1 MKKLIPYTLTH
12 LFLNSFCDIMVNRII
27 THIILIVSVLSIS
40 IVFAGYYGDVVKV
53 GTYENNQYL
62 NWRQLSVNYTLTG
75 NVESMSID
83 QDTVSNDTITVTVTN
98 PGDLYLYIRSIYIN
112 EKHHNVYS
120 GNSYVFDANGYFYYN
135 RRVPSGGFGVI
146 RLNTE
151 LADLT
156 PKDDVYDVT
165 VVTNRG
171 DLEKSFLI
179 ETSTFQ
185 SPSILNSLTPYLI
198 PILLVSY
205 ASIYYYRR
213 FQIPN

>member
-1 MKKLIPYTLTH
+1 
-12 LFLNSFCDIMVNRII
+12 MVNRII

-62 NWRQLSVNYTLTG
+62 NWLQLSVNYTLTG
-75 NVESMSID
+75 NVESMSIG

-120 GNSYVFDANGYFYYN
+120 GNSYIFDANGYFYYT
-135 RRVPSGGFGVI
+135 RRVPPSGFGVI

-151 LADLT
+151 SADLT
-156 PKDDVYDVT
+156 PKDGVYDVKI
-165 VVTNRG
+165 VTNRG
-171 DLEKSFLI
+171 ELEKSFLI
-179 ETSTFQ
+179 ENSTFQ

-198 PILLVSY
+198 TILLVSY

-213 FQIPN
+213 FQLPN